1 MATTATQTELS
12 KAEQKLKAWRPDDN
26 IPAWFNRQRRSAR
39 DAYFSLG
46 LPERSDEAW
55 HYGDPRKFSLDG
67 LDIAHELPGFNSI
80 SYERICGLTGT
91 PRRIA
96 CLSMLGDQAHEISSS
111 MPLRDAGVTVMTLRQ
126 AIALREYQ
134 LSEYWNTALVPFET
148 SKIVA
153 AHYALV
159 DNGFFV
165 HIPKFVKAPVPIHL
179 IMEAGEAGSVVAPH
193 VLIVAEELSQADVYV
208 HFLGNNNAERNLQLG
223 LIRVHAQARSQVN
236 LTTIQNLGSRS
247 DAFTHEAL
255 LLERDAKVNSTAVHF
270 GGNNTR
276 HELIVKLTQPGANAK
291 LFGLHLGRQRQ
302 RFDFLTHQ
310 HHFAP
315 NTTSDLLFKGALL
328 DKARS
333 SYQGSITVAPGAQK
347 TDAYQKNRMLL
358 LSPQARADSSPQLEI
373 EANDVRCSHGSTV
386 SNIRRDELFYM
397 QQRGIPAATAKQLI
411 VSGFMADVADR
422 IPLEHTRDYVYNYV
436 LKGVS

>member
-1 MATTATQTELS
+1 MSTITATELS
-12 KAEQKLKAWRPDDN
+12 KAEQKLKAWRPDEN
-26 IPAWFNRQRRSAR
+26 IPAWFNRLRRSAR

-46 LPERSDEAW
+46 LPERSNEAW

-67 LDIAHELPGFNSI
+67 LDLAHELPGFNSI
-80 SYERICGLTGT
+80 SYERICGLTGQ

-111 MPLRDAGVTVMTLRQ
+111 TPLRDAGVTVMTLRQ

-134 LSEYWNTALVPFET
+134 LSEFWNSALVPYDA
-148 SKIVA
+148 SKLIA

-165 HIPKFVKAPVPIHL
+165 HIPKFAKAPVPVHL

-193 VLIVAEELSQADVYV
+193 ILIVAEPMAQADVYV
-208 HFLGNNNAERNLQLG
+208 HFLGQNDGERNLQLG
-223 LIRVHAQARSQVN
+223 VIRVHAQAGSQLN
-236 LTTIQNLGSRS
+236 LTTIQHLGSRT

-255 LLERDAKVNSTAVHF
+255 LLERDAHVTSIAVHF

-276 HELIVKLTQPGANAK
+276 HELIAKLSQPGANAR
-291 LFGLHLGRQRQ
+291 LYGMHLGRQRQ

-310 HHFAP
+310 QHMVP
-315 NTTSDLLFKGALL
+315 NATSNLLFKGALL
-328 DKARS
+328 DKSRS
-333 SYQGSITVAPGAQK
+333 SYQGMITVAPGAQK
-347 TDAYQKNRMLL
+347 TDAYQKNRSLV
-358 LSPQARADSSPQLEI
+358 LSPNARADSSPQLEI

-386 SNIRRDELFYM
+386 SNVRGDEMFYM
-397 QQRGIPAATAKQLI
+397 QQRGIPSAAARQLL
-411 VSGFMADVADR
+411 VSGFMAEVADR

-436 LKGVS
+436 LKGIS